1 MTPLTREWVGK
12 AEDDMQMARV
22 AADKGSSRLYD
33 GIGFHCQQA
42 SEKYLKALLQ
52 EAGRPA
58 PKTHNLV
65 DLLTLLTPVH
75 PTLRPLRRGLKFLT
89 RFAVDHRYPGKDAT
103 KRQAEAAIR
112 WADRVRT
119 ACRTILGLKVP

>member
-12 AEDDMQMARV
+12 AEDDVQLALV
-22 AADKGSSRLYD
+22 AADKGSRLYD

-42 SEKYLKALLQ
+42 AEKYLKALLQ
-52 EAGRPA
+52 EAGGPI

-65 DLLTLLTPVH
+65 DLLTLLTPI
-75 PTLRPLRRGLKFLT
+75 PPSLRSLRRGLKFLT

-103 KRQAEAAIR
+103 KRQAQAALR
-112 WADRVRT
+112 WSDRVRS
-119 ACRTILGLKVP
+119 ACRTLLGLKVP